1 MTDERY
7 RWRTN
12 PAVVAQFYTGEELPK
27 DVDVHLRPNEACA
40 IIENGSIVTLVRQ
53 LG

>member
-1 MTDERY
+1 MENQPCRCSPVLH
-7 RWRTN
+7 W
-12 PAVVAQFYTGEELPK
+12 EKLPK

-40 IIENGSIVTLVRQ
+40 IIENGSIVDVGVA